1 MYNKTGRKFDI
12 LVRWKNIFFGVCSRA
27 TLKADVGRSSG
38 QQRGGMLRPPRR
50 TFRLAWGLSVRLLR
64 PVPVQTQELQVGD
77 DR

>member
-1 MYNKTGRKFDI
+1 MYNKTVRKFDI
-12 LVRWKNIFFGVCSRA
+12 LVRWKNILFGVCSRA
-27 TLKADVGRSSG
+27 TLKADVGRGCG